1 MGRDFDDFVGGD
13 DLEPEEELRLREVHD
28 LLVQAGPPPDLPPA
42 LERLPDEPAEAEI
55 LSFPMLPKR
64 RWAAAAVV
72 AAALAVAAFGA
83 GYLLGDRSGSS
94 SSSSSV
100 DAVRVVPMRGVS
112 GALASIRL
120 GKRDRVGNWPMEL
133 VVTGLPTQPEG
144 AYYTLY
150 LTRDGKPRVPCGYF
164 RVNKRTTTVRFTVP
178 YKLRKGE
185 SWVVTYQPKGVH
197 EPGRV
202 VLTT

>member
-1 MGRDFDDFVGGD
+1 MARDFDDLVGGD

-42 LERLPDEPAEAEI
+42 LERLPDEPEEAEI
-55 LSFPMLPKR
+55 LTFPMLPKR
-64 RWAAAAVV
+64 RWAAAAVIAAAV
-72 AAALAVAAFGA
+72 AACAFGA
-83 GYLLGDRSGSS
+83 GFLIADRGGSS
-94 SSSSSV
+94 SSSTV
-100 DAVRVVPMRGVS
+100 DATRVVPMRGVS

-133 VVTGLPTQPEG
+133 VVSGLPTQPEG

-150 LTRDGKPRVPCGYF
+150 LTRGGKPRVPCGYF
-164 RVNKRTTTVRFTVP
+164 RVGKHSTTVRFTVP
-178 YKLRKGE
+178 YEVERGGG
-185 SWVVTYQPKGVH
+185 WVVTYQPKGVH

-202 VLTT
+202 VLRT

>member
-1 MGRDFDDFVGGD
+1 MARDFDDLVGGD
-13 DLEPEEELRLREVHD
+13 DLDPEEELRLREVHD

-42 LERLPDEPAEAEI
+42 LERLPDEPEEAEI

-83 GYLLGDRSGSS
+83 GFLVGDRGGSS
-94 SSSSSV
+94 STT

-120 GKRDRVGNWPMEL
+120 GERDEVGNWPMEL

-164 RVNKRTTTVRFTVP
+164 RMREHTTTVHFTVP
-178 YKLRKGE
+178 YELKKGE
-185 SWVVTYQPKGVH
+185 AWVVTYQPKGVH
-197 EPGRV
+197 EPGRI

>member
-1 MGRDFDDFVGGD
+1 MARDFDDLVGGD

-42 LERLPDEPAEAEI
+42 LERMPDEPEEAEI
-55 LSFPMLPKR
+55 LTYPMLPKR
-64 RWAAAAVV
+64 RWAAAAVI
-72 AAALAVAAFGA
+72 AAALAAAAFGA
-83 GYLLGDRSGSS
+83 GFLVAHGSDSG
-94 SSSSSV
+94 SSSV

-120 GKRDRVGNWPMEL
+120 GERDEVGNWPMEL
-133 VVTGLPTQPEG
+133 AVTGLPKQPEG

-150 LTRDGKPRVPCGYF
+150 LTRGGKPRIPCGYF
-164 RVNKRTTTVRFTVP
+164 RVGDHTTTVRFTVP
-178 YKLRKGE
+178 YKVEKGE

-197 EPGRV
+197 TPGRV
-202 VLTT
+202 VLKT

>member
-1 MGRDFDDFVGGD
+1 MARDFDDLVGGD

-83 GYLLGDRSGSS
+83 GFLVGDRGGSS
-94 SSSSSV
+94 STT
-100 DAVRVVPMRGVS
+100 DAVRVVPMRGKS

-120 GKRDRVGNWPMEL
+120 GERDDVGNLPMEL
-133 VVTGLPTQPEG
+133 VVTGLTTQPEG

-150 LTRDGKPRVPCGYF
+150 LTRGGKPRIPCGYF
-164 RVNKRTTTVRFTVP
+164 RVHDDTTTVRFTVP
-178 YKLRKGE
+178 YELKKGE
-185 SWVVTYQPKGVH
+185 GWVVTYQPKGEH
-197 EPGRV
+197 DPGRV
-202 VLTT
+202 VLST

>member
-1 MGRDFDDFVGGD
+1 MARDFDDLVGGD

-42 LERLPDEPAEAEI
+42 LERLPDEPGEAQI
-55 LSFPMLPKR
+55 LTYPMLPKR
-64 RWAAAAVV
+64 RWAAAAVI

-83 GYLLGDRSGSS
+83 GFLVGDRGASS
-94 SSSSSV
+94 SEAE
-100 DAVRVVPMRGVS
+100 AVHVVPMRGVS

-120 GKRDRVGNWPMEL
+120 SKRDDVGNLPMEV

-164 RVNKRTTTVRFTVP
+164 RMRDHTTTVHFTVP
-178 YKLRKGE
+178 YELKKGE
-185 SWVVTYQPKGVH
+185 DWVVTYQPKGVH
-197 EPGRV
+197 EPGRI

>member
-1 MGRDFDDFVGGD
+1 MARDFDELVGGE

-28 LLVQAGPPPDLPPA
+28 LLVQAGPPPDLPPG
-42 LERLPDEPAEAEI
+42 LERLPDEPGEAE
-55 LSFPMLPKR
+55 LLTFPMLPKR
-64 RWAAAAVV
+64 ACAAAAVI

-83 GYLLGDRSGSS
+83 GFLVADRNSS

-100 DAVRVVPMRGVS
+100 DAVRVVPMRGSS

-120 GKRDRVGNWPMEL
+120 GERDDVGNWPMEL

-150 LTRDGKPRVPCGYF
+150 LTLGGKPRVPCGYF
-164 RVNKRTTTVRFTVP
+164 RVSDGTTTVRFTVP
-178 YKLRKGE
+178 YELRKGE
-185 SWVVTYQPKGVH
+185 GWVVTYQARGDH
-197 EPGRV
+197 DPGRV
-202 VLTT
+202 VLAT